1 MALRIFWTNR
11 ASKNFDIIIEYLE
24 VEWGDQVTKRFIKA
38 VNDFLE
44 LLVEFPELGSIE
56 NKEKGIRGFTLIKQ
70 INIFYRI
77 TSDKIIILGLF
88 DNRQNPSKKH
98 RQNT

>member
-1 MALRIFWTNR
+1 MALKIFWTKR
-11 ASKNFDIIIEYLE
+11 ASKNFDIILEYLE
-24 VEWGDQVTKRFIKA
+24 IEWGELVTKRFIKD
-38 VNDFLE
+38 VYDFLE
-44 LLVEFPELGSIE
+44 LLVEFPEIGSIE

-70 INIFYRI
+70 INVFYRI

-98 RQNT
+98 R